1 MFVNKIEWV
10 RKFLQSHNRM
20 LHSWVRDAQ
29 WQRWLSGKQ
38 VKPRFPANLF
48 SKPGDQQPGGGAGW
62 PGSDNEMPGLKDWH
76 LDWGEGRGRRSVSRR
91 SPSEE
96 ASCRK
101 IANMRRLLILL
112 LPIAAIAAP
121 DFSSNLTFSFTIAIY
136 ITSTTLALH
145 DFSLGKKCSL
155 EKRTEE
161 GDECFLE
168 PECHEECSQ
177 AKDEAR
183 KTSILRIQ
191 KMWGC
196 LDKSIIIWSGR
207 TWLMII

>member
-136 ITSTTLALH
+136 ITSTTTRIAWF
-145 DFSLGKKCSL
+145 FSRQ
-155 EKRTEE
+155 EVQ
-161 GDECFLE
+161 
-168 PECHEECSQ
+168 PW
-177 AKDEAR
+177 EAN
-183 KTSILRIQ
+183 
-191 KMWGC
+191 
-196 LDKSIIIWSGR
+196 GR
-207 TWLMII
+207 RRRMFPRAGMPRGVLTG

>member
-1 MFVNKIEWV
+1 MFVSKIEWV
-10 RKFLQSHNRM
+10 RTWNFSNRTIECYTVESEM
-20 LHSWVRDAQ
+20 LSSNDGYRGS
-29 WQRWLSGKQ
+29 RWNPG
-38 VKPRFPANLF
+38 NLF

-121 DFSSNLTFSFTIAIY
+121 DFSSNLTFSFTIAIIIY
-136 ITSTTLALH
+136 ITSTTWF
-145 DFSLGKKCSL
+145 FSRQ
-155 EKRTEE
+155 EVQ
-161 GDECFLE
+161 
-168 PECHEECSQ
+168 PW
-177 AKDEAR
+177 EAN
-183 KTSILRIQ
+183 
-191 KMWGC
+191 
-196 LDKSIIIWSGR
+196 GR
-207 TWLMII
+207 RRRMFPRAGMPRGVLTG